1 MLQIFAA
8 EQNSQCEQESRTR
21 AHKNPTKAHVKAQ
34 RNGTLKHTN
43 RVRNVNYGLA
53 AHISKQIVLTFPS
66 RVVYILEA
74 DAAS

>member
-21 AHKNPTKAHVKAQ
+21 AHKIPTKAQ

-43 RVRNVNYGLA
+43 RVRNVNDGLA
-53 AHISKQIVLTFPS
+53 AHISKQMVLTFPS